1 MKLNLPSNIRKILY
15 VITAIGTPIVSYLA
29 LKGTIGDL
37 EVALW
42 TAEVS
47 VVSVMAAFNVTPD
60 S

>member
-1 MKLNLPSNIRKILY
+1 MRLNLPSNIRKILY
-15 VITAIGTPIVSYLA
+15 VITAIGTPIVSYFA